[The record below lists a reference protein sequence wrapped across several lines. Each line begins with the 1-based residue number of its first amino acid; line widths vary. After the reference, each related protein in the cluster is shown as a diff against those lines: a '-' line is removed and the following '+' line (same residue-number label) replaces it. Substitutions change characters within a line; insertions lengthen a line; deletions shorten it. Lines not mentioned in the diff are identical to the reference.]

1 MALWVVGTIMFLV
14 GLLFVL
20 ERGWSYAI
28 TQSYFQL
35 KKTKEQEYLVGTLK
49 KIFVYP
55 VKGCS
60 PISVSEWRITSS
72 GLVYDRFWCVAIRS
86 RQSREFSCLSP
97 TEYPSVVL
105 IKPSFTGEM
114 LHLDIPGMETLQITR
129 RITTQKYT
137 HSVRVHGNQ
146 KTTGIDEGII
156 AADWLRKALKV
167 PLSDDVR
174 LFRYGPSADKVRETR
189 IHCEGASNVLTFAD
203 LYPLT
208 LITFESLRKFQ
219 NFRSE
224 LNFRPN
230 LVVSGSGCFSS
241 KKKFNASSIYNP
253 EWPLPRPC
261 HELQS
266 SLPYFYLPPKYSI
279 PLPLLG
285 RLPSSSKTGTPGFFF
300 LQVKAFKQN
309 QKNSGILVAL
319 GSLPDFFV

>member
-156 AADWLRKALKV
+156 AADWLTL
-167 PLSDDVR
+167 P
-174 LFRYGPSADKVRETR
+174 PST
-189 IHCEGASNVLTFAD
+189 
-203 LYPLT
+203 
-208 LITFESLRKFQ
+208 IT
-219 NFRSE
+219 
-224 LNFRPN
+224 
-230 LVVSGSGCFSS
+230 SS
-241 KKKFNASSIYNP
+241 RCNSTKSTSP
-253 EWPLPRPC
+253 
-261 HELQS
+261 
-266 SLPYFYLPPKYSI
+266 LPPKSTSCSSRI
-279 PLPLLG
+279 PSF
-285 RLPSSSKTGTPGFFF
+285 PSSSC
-300 LQVKAFKQN
+300 
-309 QKNSGILVAL
+309 SYCHLVIFC
-319 GSLPDFFV
+319 DT